1 MSWRKPTLIINNAG
15 GKNILPG
22 LSGLWLSCKVS
33 EQAGEESDTA
43 EIVCVGPPS
52 KFGLPSWGDEFAIL
66 GGWAD
71 EGPVM
76 QGRFTVQKIIPAGDP
91 VDGDR
96 ITIQLRAADYV
107 DKLKGHASK
116 HYDDTTY
123 GEIIRDIAKQA
134 GLKAEVDDAV
144 AKIKVPYRLRWNQSH
159 IDFATELSDEV
170 GAICKPAGGRLIAV
184 ERGSGKSATGKDLT
198 PIEIRRTEGFGYE
211 IEIEPRPE
219 VGEIAASWHD
229 GKAGKRKVKK
239 HKTGRKGP
247 LHALP
252 HPFRSEDEA
261 ARAAE
266 AEAYEM
272 GNDTGSG
279 FFESPGLPHAHAE
292 ARVNV
297 SGYGWPIDGSWKAE
311 GVEKFWDADGG
322 FVTTVHVKA
331 GDDDKGKKG

>member
-1 MSWRKPTLIINNAG
+1 MWRKPILVINNAG

-22 LSGLWLSCKVS
+22 LSGLWRSCMVI
-33 EQAGEESDTA
+33 EQAEGESDRA

-52 KFGLPSWGDEFAIL
+52 TFGLPNWGDQFSIL

-76 QGRFTVQKIIPAGDP
+76 QGRFTVQKIVPAGDP
-91 VDGDR
+91 EDGDI
-96 ITIQLRAADYV
+96 ITIHLRAADYV

-116 HYDDTTY
+116 HYDDMTY
-123 GEIIRDIAKQA
+123 GDIVKDIARQA
-134 GLKAEVDDAV
+134 GLEAEVDDEV
-144 AKIKVPYRLRWNQSH
+144 ADIRVPYRLRWNQSH
-159 IDFATELSDEV
+159 IDFATELSEEV
-170 GAICKPAGGRLIAV
+170 GAICKPAGGKLIAV
-184 ERGSGKSATGKDLT
+184 KRGSGKSATGKDLT

-272 GNDTGSG
+272 GNDTGAG

-297 SGYGWPIDGSWKAE
+297 SGFGWPIDGSWKAE
-311 GVEKFWDADGG
+311 GVEKIWDARGG